1 MNVTIVGHG
10 MVGSN
15 TAKIFEE
22 PLIHDPDKGMIIDDF
37 TEVHYAVVCVP
48 TPSTG
53 KGLDH
58 SAVDRVLDYVLEK
71 NFKGVFVVRS
81 TCEPEYVSNLTTRYH
96 SVIYWPEFLRERTAS
111 YDCLKPNLVV
121 LGGTNYLTGKFREDL
136 ESINHGGIAKWAL
149 TDVITASVIKLGL
162 NTALAAKV
170 SVFNSI
176 HEVSEKVGANWEM
189 VRLSI
194 GADPRIGT
202 GQTNVPGP
210 DGQFGFGGNCL
221 PKDSTAFSNLVKDNI
236 FLKSILS
243 YNKAIRDTKDK

>member
-1 MNVTIVGHG
+1 MNVAIIGHG

-15 TAKIFEE
+15 TAKIFNE
-22 PLIHDPDKGMIIDDF
+22 PLIHAPDKGMVIDDF
-37 TEVHYAVVCVP
+37 KDVHYAVVCVP

-58 SAVDRVLDYVLEK
+58 SFVDGVLVHLLSK
-71 NFKGVFVVRS
+71 NFNGVFVVRS
-81 TCEPEYVSNLTTRYH
+81 TCEPEYVSDLATRYH
-96 SVIYWPEFLRERTAS
+96 SVLYWPEFLRERTAA
-111 YDCLKPNLVV
+111 YDCVKPHLVV
-121 LGGTNYLTGKFREDL
+121 LGGTNYLTSKFREDL
-136 ESINHGGIAKWAL
+136 EKIHHGGLAKWAV
-149 TDVITASVIKLGL
+149 TDVVTASVIKLGL

-170 SVFNSI
+170 ATFNSI

-221 PKDSTAFSNLVKDNI
+221 PKDSTAFSNLVKDNL
-236 FLKSILS
+236 FLKSILT
-243 YNKAIRDTKDK
+243 YNKTIRQSEDK